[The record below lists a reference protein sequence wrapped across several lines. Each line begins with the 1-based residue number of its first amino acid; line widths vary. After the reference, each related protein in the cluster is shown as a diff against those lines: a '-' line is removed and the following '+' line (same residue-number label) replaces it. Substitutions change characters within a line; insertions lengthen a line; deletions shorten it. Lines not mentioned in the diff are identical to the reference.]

1 MAGGKGTRFWPL
13 STEEKPKQ
21 FINLLGEETMLQ
33 MTVNRLLPLIPIER
47 IFIVTGSR
55 YIHYVKE
62 QLPNLPEKNIIVEPE
77 GRNTA
82 PCIAL
87 SAFYIDKI
95 YKDAEIAVLP
105 SDHLI
110 KDEKEY
116 RDILKAG
123 YDFVREN
130 KDSIVTIGIKPDRP
144 ETGYGY
150 IKVSTDE
157 KKLEADN
164 IDIYAVNRFVEKPN
178 KEKAKIY
185 LKEGNYLWNAGM
197 FIWKTSTILK
207 HTKDFLP
214 STYNVLEEIA
224 AASDEGYKDTLN
236 EKYPLAES
244 ISVDFGIMEKAEDI
258 YVIPG
263 SFGWDD
269 IGSWKAVERYRQKD
283 ENDNICVGGKVINI
297 DGRNNIAVS
306 NGKPIII
313 AGINDAFVI
322 ESDEAIVITNKENIG
337 NISSIR
343 SSLIGGYCK

>member
-1 MAGGKGTRFWPL
+1 MLCALIMAGGKGTRFWPL

-47 IFIVTGSR
+47 IFIVTGNR
-55 YIHYVKE
+55 YINYVKE
-62 QLPNLPEKNIIVEPE
+62 QLKDLPDRNIIVEPE

-110 KDEKEY
+110 KNEEEY
-116 RDILKAG
+116 RHILKAG
-123 YDFVREN
+123 YDFVKEN

-150 IKVSTDE
+150 IKVSADKE
-157 KKLEADN
+157 KLEDDN
-164 IDIYAVNRFVEKPN
+164 QDIYEVNRFVEKPN
-178 KEKAKIY
+178 KENAKKY
-185 LKEGNYLWNAGM
+185 MKEGNYLWNAGM

-214 STYNVLEEIA
+214 SIYDVLEEIA
-224 AASDEGYKDTLN
+224 VASDEEYEEVLK
-236 EKYPLAES
+236 EKYPLVES
-244 ISVDFGIMEKAEDI
+244 ISVDFGIMEKAENI

-263 SFGWDD
+263 NFGWDD

-283 ENDNICVGGKVINI
+283 ENDNICVGNI
-297 DGRNNIAVS
+297 VSIESRNNIVMG
-306 NGKPIII
+306 NGKPIVLV
-313 AGINDAFVI
+313 GMKDAFVI
-322 ESDEAIVITNKENIG
+322 ESDDVIMVVDRDNIENIK
-337 NISSIR
+337 NVRKIIV
-343 SSLIGGYCK
+343 